1 MADHA
6 TICECFARDGLQHE
20 EAQVPTDVKIELL
33 GAFAAAG
40 FTRIEATS
48 YSHPE
53 RVPAFRD
60 ASAVLAGAPRPAG
73 VGYKATCPNPRAVE
87 RAIADLDAGHGATE
101 LSLLVSATESH
112 TERNMRT
119 TREGQWARVTEMVRL
134 AAGRFRLVGVISV
147 AFGCPFEGAVDP
159 GVVAADAARFAELG
173 VDLVTLGDTTGMA
186 TPTAVRNMFRRL
198 PAGDGTVSDGK
209 AGDGTVSDGKA
220 GGPAPPIVAH
230 FHNTR
235 GTGLANCFA
244 ALEAGCRNFD
254 SSFGGVGGHPAQIQY
269 GQGMTGN
276 VCTEDLVNLLE
287 SEGVGTGLDLDAVMA
302 ASERCERA
310 LGRPLHS
317 MVARAGFGLVGREVA
332 RHG

>member
-1 MADHA
+1 MADRA

-20 EAQVPTDVKIELL
+20 TAHVPTDVKLDLI
-33 GAFAAAG
+33 GSFADAG
-40 FTRIEATS
+40 FARIEATS

-60 ASAVLAGAPRPAG
+60 ASEVLAGLPRPAG
-73 VGYKATCPNPRAVE
+73 VAYKATCPNPRAVE

-119 TREGQWARVTEMVRL
+119 TRERQWERVTEMVRL

-159 GVVAADAARFAELG
+159 GVVAADAARFADLG
-173 VDLVTLGDTTGMA
+173 VDMITLGDTTGLA
-186 TPTAVRNMFRRL
+186 TPSAVRDMFRRI
-198 PAGDGTVSDGK
+198 PAGGS
-209 AGDGTVSDGKA
+209 
-220 GGPAPPIVAH
+220 APRVVAH

-235 GTGLANCFA
+235 GSGLANCVA
-244 ALEAGCRNFD
+244 ALEAGCRDFD
-254 SSFGGVGGHPAQIQY
+254 SSLGGVGGHPAQIEY
-269 GQGMTGN
+269 GGGMTGN

-287 SEGVGTGLDLDAVMA
+287 SEGVATGLDLGKVMA

-317 MVARAGFGLVGREVA
+317 MVARAGFGLIGGEVIRNA
-332 RHG
+332 

>member
-1 MADHA
+1 MADRV

-20 EAQVPTDVKIELL
+20 ETFVPTEVKIDLI

-60 ASAVLAGAPRPAG
+60 AGAVLAGLPRPAG
-73 VGYKATCPNPRAVE
+73 VAYKATCPNPRAVE

-119 TREGQWARVTEMVRL
+119 TRARQWERVAEMVRL

-159 GVVAADAARFAELG
+159 GVVADDAARFADLG
-173 VDLVTLGDTTGMA
+173 VDLVTLGDTTGLA
-186 TPTAVRNMFRRL
+186 TPTSVKGMFRRVTERISTTG
-198 PAGDGTVSDGK
+198 AQ
-209 AGDGTVSDGKA
+209 
-220 GGPAPPIVAH
+220 APPIVAH

-235 GTGLANCFA
+235 GGGLANCVA
-244 ALEAGCRNFD
+244 ALEAGCRDFD
-254 SSFGGVGGHPAQIQY
+254 SSLGGVGGHPAQIQY
-269 GQGMTGN
+269 GGGMTGN

-287 SEGVGTGLDLDAVMA
+287 SEGVDTGLDLDAVMA
-302 ASERCERA
+302 ASRRCEEA

-317 MVARAGFGLVGREVA
+317 MVARAGFGLVGGKTEEKVA
-332 RHG
+332 HDA